1 MTNQPLLNYHDAVLY
16 STDIDVLRD
25 QHLWLNDACIH
36 FQMKRYQHELHSG
49 NGNRFLFM
57 DPSIVSYFM
66 HQCLSNDELVEFY
79 EGQGIL
85 EGCTSEG
92 CKAFCLPR
100 QFNLK
105 QVIFLPINDT
115 NARFEFTPGCK
126 GAIGTHWSLLIV
138 ILLQVSCEED
148 AQDRLLQ
155 PIYLHY
161 DSVGSSSNYTAAVAV
176 AKKLNLLFTI
186 KKTIHGISD
195 STSTMQELDTSI
207 HGGMI
212 IRNCKT
218 PQQINAWDCG
228 IYVLVLTDI
237 LAAAFGRSSN
247 KNSSDE
253 VSRII
258 IPNDQQEIGIQNIT
272 DYLIGILEEILTS
285 SKMVK
290 NKLSFASEMREEMLY
305 FISRTIAKAIQKEE
319 PGAVL

>member
-16 STDIDVLRD
+16 STDIDILRD
-25 QHLWLNDACIH
+25 HHLWLNDACIH

-85 EGCTSEG
+85 EGCICEG

-105 QVIFLPINDT
+105 QVLFLPINDT
-115 NARFEFTPGCK
+115 NALFEFMPGCK

-148 AQDRLLQ
+148 EQDGLLQ

-161 DSVGSSSNYTAAVAV
+161 DSVGNSSNYTAAVAV
-176 AKKLNLLFTI
+176 AKKINLLFTI
-186 KKTIHGISD
+186 KKTIHKSSD
-195 STSTMQELDTSI
+195 NTSTVQD
-207 HGGMI
+207 GGMV

-237 LAAAFGRSSN
+237 LATAFGRRGN
-247 KNSSDE
+247 KNRADE
-253 VSRII
+253 VPGII
-258 IPNDQQEIGIQNIT
+258 ISNDQQETDIQKIT
-272 DYLIGILEEILTS
+272 DYLICILEEILTS

-290 NKLSFASEMREEMLY
+290 NKQSFASEMREEMLY
-305 FISRTIAKAIQKEE
+305 FISMTITKAIEKEE
-319 PGAVL
+319 PDAVL